1 MKQPILFMI
10 VGLPGSGKTTQAKEI
25 ESEQKALR
33 FTPDEWITA
42 LYGNDVDRP
51 HRDAVRDPVEL
62 FQWQVAKRALTLG
75 CNVVLDWGFW
85 AREERTKYRK
95 EAETLGAQV
104 KIIFLDAAIEE
115 LWSRISARPESSK
128 GTFHITREELEQ
140 WAKMFEPPTNEELN

>member
-1 MKQPILFMI
+1 MI

-75 CNVVLDWGFW
+75 CNVVLDLGFW

-128 GTFHITREELEQ
+128 GTLHITREELEQ